1 MVIDLKHKNDLSFEV
16 YVNKQKKYIATGNLD
31 CLKIKEHQVINKFTL
46 NDEQG
51 QEFNFN
57 SINIKKVKKGLFFKY
72 FSLEYESKIY
82 NVYDVGNG
90 FVAHYM
96 VYDND
101 KQISEIVNTA
111 KNIEIQTKG
120 YILDDYRYLE
130 LPIIYL
136 MLHYCAF
143 YFKTCS
149 RDTSCITYSKTYSK
163 NNKFYNKEWIKN
175 NFNDLNF
182 FEEVNDNNN

>member
-1 MVIDLKHKNDLSFEV
+1 MIINLKNKNDLSFDI
-16 YVNKQKKYIATGNLD
+16 YVNNQKKYIATGNLD
-31 CLKIKEHQVINKFTL
+31 YIKIKEHQILNKFTL
-46 NDEQG
+46 NNEQG
-51 QEFNFN
+51 EEFKFDN
-57 SINIKKVKKGLFFKY
+57 INIKKLKKGLFFKY
-72 FSLEYESKIY
+72 LSLEYEDKKY

-90 FVAHYM
+90 YIAHYM

-101 KQISEIVNTA
+101 KQIAEIVNTA

-120 YILDDYRYLE
+120 YILDDYTYLE

-149 RDTSCITYSKTYSK
+149 KNISYSTYSKTYSK

-175 NFNDLNF
+175 NFNDLKF
-182 FEEVNDNNN
+182 FEDVNNSK